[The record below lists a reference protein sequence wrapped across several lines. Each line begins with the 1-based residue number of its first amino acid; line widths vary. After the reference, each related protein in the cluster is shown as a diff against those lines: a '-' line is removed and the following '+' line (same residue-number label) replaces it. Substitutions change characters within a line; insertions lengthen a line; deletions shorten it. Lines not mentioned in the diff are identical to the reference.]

1 MDKWY
6 SGGVDDAVPTWDQR
20 ILAEMPPGVDPTLV
34 AESLRL
40 TPTERLA
47 RLQKLVEFFEA
58 VHRPATNAVPRNP
71 RNAGQ
76 G

>member
-1 MDKWY
+1 
-6 SGGVDDAVPTWDQR
+6 
-20 ILAEMPPGVDPTLV
+20 MPPGVDPTLV

-47 RLQKLVEFFEA
+47 RLQKLVEFFET
-58 VHRPATNAVPRNP
+58 VRRPATDAVPRNH
-71 RNAGQ
+71 RHAGP